1 TVWYEF
7 DVLIYDVLLRMQ
19 PIIKQRKILVE
30 IPDKM
35 PLVAIDVV
43 LIDQVLTNLL
53 TNALCYTPPA
63 TDITIQVMVEEF
75 RLLIRIVDRGPGIA
89 ETEREHIFEKFY
101 RCKAKTC
108 ENISG
113 LGLGLSICRGI
124 IDAHHGHIWVE
135 ANPNGGAIFAFT
147 IP

>member
-1 TVWYEF
+1 
-7 DVLIYDVLLRMQ
+7 MQ
-19 PIIKQRKILVE
+19 STIGQRKILVE
-30 IPDKM
+30 IPDKI

-53 TNALCYTPPA
+53 TNALCYTPPT

-75 RLLIRIVDRGPGIA
+75 RLLTRIVDRGPGIV

-101 RCKAKTC
+101 RCKPTARK
-108 ENISG
+108 NISG

-124 IDAHHGHIWVE
+124 INAHHGHIWVE
-135 ANPNGGAIFAFT
+135 ENPNGGAVFAFT
-147 IP
+147 IPYAPLEGNPTNE

>member
-1 TVWYEF
+1 
-7 DVLIYDVLLRMQ
+7 MQ
-19 PIIKQRKILVE
+19 PIIKQRNITVE
-30 IPDKM
+30 IPDKI

-43 LIDQVLTNLL
+43 LVDQVLTNLL
-53 TNALCYTPPA
+53 TNALCYTPPTA
-63 TDITIQVMVEEF
+63 DISIQVLAEEF
-75 RLLIRIVDRGPGIA
+75 RLLIRIVDTGPGIA

-101 RCKAKTC
+101 RCTPALR

-124 IDAHHGHIWVE
+124 IEAHHGHIWVE

-147 IP
+147 LPYAQLEGNPIDE